1 MNRYGVSGLASVG
14 FRPPTSNLFLAE
26 GWVSALSTFWAAMS
40 LRLVLLTILFQELIG
55 PACGLIQGCL
65 RFLLEQKSFVD
76 GGIQGLDLN
85 VADAR
90 HRRRK
95 VHVRELLGDIVLQLE
110 ALERRTLSRAVS
122 GRHLPGFGPFRG
134 VAGDPI
140 DEHLGSRDLV
150 GVLAPLVR
158 DHEVVGVGPR
168 GLLRTDLRQ
177 RCGTVVYAGL
187 L

>member
-1 MNRYGVSGLASVG
+1 MNTYGVNRLASVG
-14 FRPPTSNLFLAE
+14 FRPPTSSLFLGE
-26 GWVSALSTFWAAMS
+26 GWAPVPSTFWVAMS
-40 LRLVLLTILFQELIG
+40 LRLVLLAVLLQELIG
-55 PACGLIQGCL
+55 LACGLVQGCL
-65 RFLLEQKSFVD
+65 RFLLEQKSLVD
-76 GGIQGLDLN
+76 GRIEGLDRN

-110 ALERRTLSRAVS
+110 ALERRALARAVS
-122 GRHLPGFGPFRG
+122 RRHLPGFGPLRG
-134 VAGDPI
+134 VGGDPV

-150 GVLAPLVR
+150 GVLPPYVH

-177 RCGTVVYAGL
+177 RGGTVVYAGVF
-187 L
+187 

>member
-1 MNRYGVSGLASVG
+1 MNTYGVSRLASEG
-14 FRPPTSNLFLAE
+14 LRPPTSNLFLGE
-26 GWVSALSTFWAAMS
+26 GWASALSTFWVAMS
-40 LRLVLLTILFQELIG
+40 LRLVLLTILFQELF
-55 PACGLIQGCL
+55 GLARCFIQGCF
-65 RFLLEQKSFVD
+65 RFLLEQKSLVD
-76 GGIQGLDLN
+76 GRIQGLDRN

-122 GRHLPGFGPFRG
+122 RRYLPGFGPFRG
-134 VAGDPI
+134 VAGDPV
-140 DEHLGSRDLV
+140 DEHLGGRNLV
-150 GVLAPLVR
+150 GVLAPYVH

-177 RCGTVVYAGL
+177 RGGTVVYAGL
-187 L
+187 F

>member
-26 GWVSALSTFWAAMS
+26 GWVSALSTFWVATS

-55 PACGLIQGCL
+55 LACGLIQGCF
-65 RFLLEQKSFVD
+65 RFLLEQKSLVD
-76 GGIQGLDLN
+76 GRIQGLNRD

-110 ALERRTLSRAVS
+110 ALERRALARAVS
-122 GRHLPGFGPFRG
+122 RRHLPGLGPLCG
-134 VAGDPI
+134 VGGDPV
-140 DEHLGSRDLV
+140 DEHLGSRNLV
-150 GVLAPLVR
+150 GVWPPYVH

-177 RCGTVVYAGL
+177 RGGTVVYAGL
-187 L
+187 F